1 MIKTLVNPQNLPQ
14 PRGYNHAIRVWPC
27 GRMLFLS
34 GQVGWTADERFVS
47 KEILGQFSQSLA
59 NLQSAVKAGGGRM
72 DDIVQMRIYVTDMDA
87 YKRQLKDLGKVW
99 REFFGGYYPAITL
112 MEVKSLFDD
121 KAKVEI
127 EAVAVLP
134 LPRDPDDREVEA
146 EELGASSH
154 PAKGP
159 LLPPRQAP
167 PPKKPSPPPMRK

>member
-1 MIKTLVNPQNLPQ
+1 VIKTLINPQNLPQ

-34 GQVGWTADERFVS
+34 GQIGWTADEKFVS
-47 KEILGQFSQSLA
+47 KEILGQFSQALA

-72 DDIVQMRIYVTDMDA
+72 DDIVQMRIYVTDMDG

-112 MEVKSLFDD
+112 MEVKGLFDD

-134 LPRDPDDREVEA
+134 LPRDPDDRQAEA
-146 EELGASSH
+146 EELGVHSPSPGKAA
-154 PAKGP
+154 PAPAAKKP
-159 LLPPRQAP
+159 AP
-167 PPKKPSPPPMRK
+167 PPAKK